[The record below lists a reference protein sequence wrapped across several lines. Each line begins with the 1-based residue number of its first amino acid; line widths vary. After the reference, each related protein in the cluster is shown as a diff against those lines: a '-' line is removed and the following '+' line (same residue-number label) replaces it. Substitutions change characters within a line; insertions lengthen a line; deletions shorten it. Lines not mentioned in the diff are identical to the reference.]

1 MLSSE
6 DELPEFELLFGRE
19 IAANVSSAK
28 KIKIVKFTI
37 VNNVLKFLITFSLIL
52 LKILV
57 I

>member
-52 LKILV
+52 LKILF